1 MACSTVIRIIFHT
14 CDLENV
20 LSISQISQAQ
30 IQFSTE
36 DDITLSWI
44 KLYSL
49 TKPFY
54 SFSQKKYQNNL
65 VHNLLWLTMMLNILY
80 MSNTW
85 SLFLLQ
91 GVSVD
96 LCLSC
101 FMWPV
106 WNHFSKWECVYF
118 TFVFREYL
126 YYNPSEVFWIPKANF
141 QKDIYNHAECL
152 LCTFEMGEILISFS
166 NLKLLGL

>member
-44 KLYSL
+44 KFYSL

-54 SFSQKKYQNNL
+54 SFSQKKYQNN
-65 VHNLLWLTMMLNILY
+65 LWLTMMLNILY

-118 TFVFREYL
+118 TFVFREYSSRCSL
-126 YYNPSEVFWIPKANF
+126 NLSNIPSWLCWDIRVFFIKG
-141 QKDIYNHAECL
+141 ISV
-152 LCTFEMGEILISFS
+152 LI
-166 NLKLLGL
+166 N

>member
-1 MACSTVIRIIFHT
+1 MFCFKVGALLSVVDTQYGMQCSYIRIIFHN

-20 LSISQISQAQ
+20 LSISQISQAK

-44 KLYSL
+44 KFYSL

-54 SFSQKKYQNNL
+54 SFSQKKYKNN
-65 VHNLLWLTMMLNILY
+65 LWLTMMLNILY

-91 GVSVD
+91 GVSLD

-106 WNHFSKWECVYF
+106 WNHFSKWEYVYF
-118 TFVFREYL
+118 TFVLREYL
-126 YYNPSEVFWIPKANF
+126 
-141 QKDIYNHAECL
+141 
-152 LCTFEMGEILISFS
+152 
-166 NLKLLGL
+166 

>member
-1 MACSTVIRIIFHT
+1 MFLGSPKSLKHKSIFP
-14 CDLENV
+14 LRM
-20 LSISQISQAQ
+20 
-30 IQFSTE
+30 
-36 DDITLSWI
+36 TLLWAELNFI
-44 KLYSL
+44 AWQNHFTHFLK
-49 TKPFY
+49 
-54 SFSQKKYQNNL
+54 KKYQDN
-65 VHNLLWLTMMLNILY
+65 LWLTMILKILY
-80 MSNTW
+80 MSNNW

-166 NLKLLGL
+166 NMKLLGP